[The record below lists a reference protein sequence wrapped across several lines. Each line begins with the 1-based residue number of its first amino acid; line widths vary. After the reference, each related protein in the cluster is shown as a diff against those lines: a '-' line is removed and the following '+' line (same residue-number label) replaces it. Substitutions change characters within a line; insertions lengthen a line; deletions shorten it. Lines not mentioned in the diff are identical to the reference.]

1 MEDINKVN
9 KRSLSLS
16 DELAVART
24 NLANERTFLAYFRT
38 SIVLFS
44 SGIAIVRL
52 DFFEK
57 MYDFGLILTL
67 ISPII
72 ILIGTLRFWRFKKKI
87 EKMYSV

>member
-1 MEDINKVN
+1 MNKTPTTTKQIV
-9 KRSLSLS
+9 SLS
-16 DELAVART
+16 DKLAISRT

-38 SIVLFS
+38 SVVLFS

-67 ISPII
+67 ISPLI
-72 ILIGTLRFWRFKKKI
+72 ILLGTYRFLSFKKKI
-87 EKMYSV
+87 QQMY

>member
-1 MEDINKVN
+1 MNKTPTTTKQIV
-9 KRSLSLS
+9 SLS
-16 DELAVART
+16 DKLAISRT

-38 SIVLFS
+38 SVVLFS

-67 ISPII
+67 ISPLI
-72 ILIGTLRFWRFKKKI
+72 ILLGTYRFLRFKKKI
-87 EKMYSV
+87 QQMY